1 MNDKTSR
8 KIGRVLAGSLILL
21 LTSYAI
27 YFIRYPIWSWS
38 VEPIFLVLIL
48 SYLMVLVV
56 ALVLLKKDLHK
67 SLSSVF
73 RFHGLRL
80 ILIALGLGLLLQAV
94 WYTLALSTGS
104 NVTFLSFPFLHG
116 YDAYS
121 YYSFPV
127 AFASY
132 FVFVLIGAFAEE
144 VAYRGYVK
152 SRVSLRYGVVA
163 GISVSTLFFSLQ
175 HIHVFQATWLADFF
189 QGQFIS
195 VMAGG
200 VCTGYLFHKSKGD
213 IWSVFTFH
221 AVNSIFSILLPIQI
235 TYNVPWAFG
244 ISTVAAYAILILVLR
259 FLPSSTFVY
268 R

>member
-1 MNDKTSR
+1 MNYKTPR

-48 SYLMVLVV
+48 SYSMVLIG
-56 ALVLLKKDLHK
+56 ALVLMKKDLHK
-67 SLSSVF
+67 PLSSVF

-94 WYTLALSTGS
+94 WYAIALSMGS
-104 NVTFLSFPFLHG
+104 SVTFLSFPLLRG
-116 YDAYS
+116 YESYS
-121 YYSFPV
+121 YYSFPT
-127 AFASY
+127 AFILY
-132 FVFVLIGAFAEE
+132 FVFALFGAFAEE
-144 VAYRGYVK
+144 VAYRGYMQ
-152 SRVSLRYGVVA
+152 SRISLRYGVVA
-163 GISVSTLFFSLQ
+163 GIAASTLFFSLQ
-175 HIHVFQATWLADFF
+175 HIHIFQAQWLANFF

-195 VMAGG
+195 VIAGG
-200 VCTGYLFHKSKGD
+200 VCTGYLFHRSKGD

-221 AVNSIFSILLPIQI
+221 AVNSIFSISLPIQI
-235 TYNVPWAFG
+235 TYNMPWAFG
-244 ISTVAAYAILILVLR
+244 ISTVVAYGVLILVLR
-259 FLPSSTFVY
+259 FLPNSTFVY